1 MSVMAFVAMLYPLG
15 KYCIKK
21 KEKKIYFKI
30 CFFLFL
36 EYMFPVIPLLPTSLE
51 SAEQLLLA
59 PTPFLIGI
67 PSSFLK
73 LREKNF
79 RLPNDVWL
87 IDLDANRVIKPE
99 VADELPP
106 LPEPENTILTNQL
119 KAALQIM
126 SNTSSTNSS
135 RQGANQTQQHI
146 FENDVDCVDIAARV
160 AMVNF
165 FNSQNML
172 ANFTEVSELI

>member
-1 MSVMAFVAMLYPLG
+1 
-15 KYCIKK
+15 
-21 KEKKIYFKI
+21 
-30 CFFLFL
+30 
-36 EYMFPVIPLLPTSLE
+36 MFPVIPLLPTSLE

-59 PTPFLIGI
+59 PTPYLIGI

-73 LREKNF
+73 LREKHF

-87 IDLDANRVIKPE
+87 VDLDANRIIKPE
-99 VADELPP
+99 AAEDLPP

-126 SNTSSTNSS
+126 SNTGVNS
-135 RQGANQTQQHI
+135 RQTGGNQQTL
-146 FENDVDCVDIAARV
+146 ENDVDCVDIAARV

-165 FNSQNML
+165 FNSPNILQ
-172 ANFTEVSELI
+172 NFTEHTRTIKLYPRPVG